1 VILLKPYRFND
12 RVTTKQIIPIFPTGF
27 FKGIQEQ
34 FDLKI
39 DSVNGGVLQMHF
51 IDLIKEA
58 YEEVA
63 HHGL

>member
-1 VILLKPYRFND
+1 MFHD
-12 RVTTKQIIPIFPTGF
+12 RVTTKQIIPIFPTGV

-39 DSVNGGVLQMHF
+39 GSIKRGVLQMHF

-58 YEEVA
+58 YEEVE

>member
-1 VILLKPYRFND
+1 LL
-12 RVTTKQIIPIFPTGF
+12 Q
-27 FKGIQEQ
+27 IQEQ